1 MDLKPLLLSVGIIGA
16 FCFTSCLTINAKK
29 IVEAPYVPEVVEGV
43 QNVEVEKFATAY
55 FSKDSIPEIDGNF
68 AEWSGLEGVHTRKQI
83 YGGTFNPKNADG
95 FFTLRTDGEN
105 LYIYADITDDDAG
118 INTNP
123 APQAW
128 RADSIEFFF
137 GTDTK
142 SHSTYKDTDVRVR
155 IIPRSF
161 TDIFDVGIGINDEE
175 TENPDIKVAYV
186 FTKGG
191 YKVEGKFPL
200 SVLGG
205 KMLKNG
211 QKFRADFQINDADGG
226 KERTGLLHWNSG
238 EDNTYANPGSWGNGK
253 VISLPQE

>member
-1 MDLKPLLLSVGIIGA
+1 MNFKPLVFIAGIVGA
-16 FCFTSCLTINAKK
+16 FGFTSCLTVNAKK
-29 IVEAPYVPEVVEGV
+29 IIEAPYVPEAVEGV
-43 QNVEVEKFATAY
+43 QNVEVEKIATAY
-55 FSKDSIPEIDGNF
+55 FSEDDVPVIDGNF
-68 AEWSGLEGVHTRKQI
+68 AEWSGLEGVHTRQQI
-83 YGGTFNPKNADG
+83 YGGMFNPKNADG

-105 LYIYADITDDDAG
+105 LYLYADITDDDAG

-137 GTDTK
+137 GTDTGK
-142 SHSTYKDTDVRVR
+142 HTTYKATDVRVR

-161 TDIFDVGIGINDEE
+161 TDIFDVGIGLNDEE
-175 TENPDIKVAYV
+175 IVNPDIKVACV
-186 FTKGG
+186 FTENG

-226 KERTGLLHWNSG
+226 KERTGLLHWNSTG
-238 EDNTYANPGSWGNGK
+238 DNTYADPSSWGNGK
-253 VISLPQE
+253 VIALPQE